1 MNIGIDIRALGNKK
15 LTGIGKY
22 IYHAITHLLEL
33 DKENNYYLFSS
44 GLKEDPYTELDFN
57 QPNVKHFHLSV
68 PNKLLNLNLI
78 TGINSNICQK
88 FFKDIDLFWMP
99 NINFCNLPKNFPM
112 ILTVHDLSFLHSREF
127 YSLKRRYWH
136 KLVNVEN
143 LVTQADKIIAVSGN
157 TKRDLMRFFPLNED
171 KISIINPGIDSIP
184 MNEVRAKELLSDFD
198 LPDKFFIYLGTLEPR
213 KNIDSVIKAFDR
225 YHLEYPDVHLVVV
238 GAKGWVYRKLLQKI
252 KKRPFIHYLNY
263 VESPAKD
270 ALYYMSQGLIWPS
283 FYEGF
288 GFPPMEAISYKT
300 PVIVSYKTS
309 LPETNK
315 QQALYVD
322 PYNISDI
329 YKALKFLTEDKELI
343 KQLKASAKTFKVPQW
358 ENQAQ
363 QILDLFNSYHPR
375 GDHPVGDKKFE

>member
-1 MNIGIDIRALGNKK
+1 MKIGIDIRALGNKN

-22 IYHAITHLLEL
+22 IYYSITNILKL
-33 DKENNYYLFSS
+33 DKENEYYLFSS
-44 GLKEDPYTELDFN
+44 GLKKDSYTNLDFN
-57 QPNVKHFHLSV
+57 QPNVKHFHISIA
-68 PNKLLNLNLI
+68 NKILNLNLLL
-78 TGINSNICQK
+78 GINSSICEK

-99 NINFCNLPKNFPM
+99 NINFCNLSKKYPM

-136 KLVNVEN
+136 KLVKVEK
-143 LVTQADKIIAVSGN
+143 LVSQADRIIAVSAN
-157 TKRDLMRFFPLNED
+157 TKRDLMRFFPLSEE
-171 KISIINPGIDSIP
+171 KISIINLGVNSIP
-184 MNEVRAKELLSDFD
+184 MNEDKAKEILKDFD
-198 LPDKFFIYLGTLEPR
+198 LPDKFFMYLGTLEPR
-213 KNIDSVIKAFDR
+213 KNIDSIIQAFDR
-225 YHLEYPDVHLVVV
+225 YHVDYPDVHLVIV
-238 GAKGWVYRKLLQKI
+238 GGKGWIYRKLLEKI
-252 KKRPFIHYLNY
+252 KNRPFIHYLNY

-270 ALYYMSQGLIWPS
+270 ALYFMSQGLIWPS

-288 GFPPMEAISYKT
+288 GLPPLEAIAYKT

-329 YKALKFLTEDKELI
+329 YKALKSLTEDEKLI
-343 KQLKASAKTFKVPQW
+343 KQLKKSASSFKIPKW

-363 QILDLFNSYHPR
+363 EILNLFNSY
-375 GDHPVGDKKFE
+375 KK